1 MKKIALALV
10 ALSMASPALADD
22 VMSAAEYFA
31 RDKANNWTGE
41 LVYSSNPYGKLA
53 KIGKLNA
60 EKKKVADAI
69 TVEVRSQIGQEWV
82 DTALRIAKLES
93 GFSCSARGP
102 KTRHGSAKGV
112 FQLIDSS
119 ARTLGFD
126 PAKMYDCEQNI
137 LAGVAHMKACIQ
149 QGGVREPREMA
160 ACHVAGWANWN
171 VKLAR
176 RPERYKQ
183 RYVAL
188 TFH

>member
-1 MKKIALALV
+1 MKKITLALV
-10 ALSMASPALADD
+10 GLLMASHAAADE
-22 VMSAAEYFA
+22 MTAAEYFA

-41 LVYSSNPYGKLA
+41 LVSMKTPYGKLA
-53 KIGKLNA
+53 KVNKMTP
-60 EKKKVADAI
+60 EKQKVVDAI
-69 TVEVRSQIGQEWV
+69 VAHVERKLGQQWV

-93 GFSCSARGP
+93 GFTCRAKGP
-102 KTRHGSAKGV
+102 MTRHGNAKGV

-137 LAGVAHMKACIQ
+137 LAGIAHMKACINH
-149 QGGVREPREMA
+149 GHVREPHEMA
-160 ACHVAGWANWN
+160 ACHVAGWVNWN

-188 TFH
+188 SMK

>member
-10 ALSMASPALADD
+10 ALSMATPLAAMEE
-22 VMSAAEYFA
+22 MSNAEFFA

-41 LVYSSNPYGKLA
+41 LVYPSNAYGKLA
-53 KIGKLNA
+53 KFSKMTP
-60 EKKKVADAI
+60 EKQKVADAI
-69 TVEVRSQIGQEWV
+69 KRHVTAQLGSKWV
-82 DTALRIAKLES
+82 DTALRIARLES
-93 GFSCSARGP
+93 NFSCRAKGP
-102 KTRHGSAKGV
+102 RTRHGNAKGV

-119 ARTLGFD
+119 ARTLGFS
-126 PAKMYDCEQNI
+126 PAQMYDCEQNI
-137 LAGVAHMKACIQ
+137 LAGVAHMKACIE

>member
-10 ALSMASPALADD
+10 ALSMASPAVADE
-22 VMSAAEYFA
+22 MSAAEFFA

-41 LVYSSNPYGKLA
+41 LVHISNPYGKLVKPS
-53 KIGKLNA
+53 KITADKQKVIDAIRLH
-60 EKKKVADAI
+60 VAD
-69 TVEVRSQIGQEWV
+69 QIGSKWV

-93 GFSCSARGP
+93 GFSCRAKGP
-102 KTRHGSAKGV
+102 KTRHGHAKGV

-126 PAKMYDCEQNI
+126 PTNMYDCEQNI
-137 LAGVAHMKACIQ
+137 LAGIAHMKACIN

-160 ACHVAGWANWN
+160 ACHVAGWSNWN

-176 RPERYKQ
+176 RSERYKQ
-183 RYVAL
+183 RYVSLAIN
-188 TFH
+188 

>member
-1 MKKIALALV
+1 MRKIALALV
-10 ALSMASPALADD
+10 ALSMASPALADE
-22 VMSAAEYFA
+22 MSAAEFFA
-31 RDKANNWTGE
+31 RDKANKWTGE
-41 LVYSSNPYGKLA
+41 LAHPPSPYGKLV
-53 KIGKLNA
+53 KLSKMTPEKQEVA
-60 EKKKVADAI
+60 EAIKRHVAAQLG
-69 TVEVRSQIGQEWV
+69 SKWV

-93 GFSCSARGP
+93 GFACHAKGP
-102 KTRHGSAKGV
+102 KTRHGHAKGV

-126 PAKMYDCEQNI
+126 PAKMYDCDQNI
-137 LAGVAHMKACIQ
+137 LAGVAHMKACIEK
-149 QGGVREPREMA
+149 GGVSEPREMA

-188 TFH
+188 TFNR

>member
-10 ALSMASPALADD
+10 ALSMATPVFADD
-22 VMSAAEYFA
+22 MSAAEYFA

-41 LVYSSNPYGKLA
+41 LVYPSTPYGKLA
-53 KIGKLNA
+53 KIGKLTA
-60 EKKKVADAI
+60 EKQKVADAI
-69 TVEVRSQIGQEWV
+69 SAQVTRQIGSQWV
-82 DTALRIAKLES
+82 ETALRIAKLES
-93 GFSCSARGP
+93 SFVCHARGP
-102 KTRHGSAKGV
+102 RTRHGNAKGI

-126 PAKMYDCEQNI
+126 PKDMYDCEKNI
-137 LAGVAHMKACIQ
+137 LAGVAHMKACIE
-149 QGGVREPREMA
+149 QGGVREPHEMA

-171 VKLAR
+171 VRLAR

-188 TFH
+188 AMR

>member
-10 ALSMASPALADD
+10 ALSMASPAVADE
-22 VMSAAEYFA
+22 MSAAEFFA

-41 LVYSSNPYGKLA
+41 LVHISNPYGKLVKPS
-53 KIGKLNA
+53 KITADKQ
-60 EKKKVADAI
+60 KVIDAI
-69 TVEVRSQIGQEWV
+69 KRHVTAQLGSEWV

-93 GFSCSARGP
+93 GFACHAKGP
-102 KTRHGSAKGV
+102 KTRHGHAKGV

-126 PAKMYDCEQNI
+126 PAQMYDCDQNI
-137 LAGVAHMKACIQ
+137 LAGIAHMKACIE

-183 RYVAL
+183 HYVSLAIR
-188 TFH
+188 